1 MMGPF
6 RIRVRLGAFG
16 RRAIA
21 ALVLGRKARVDC
33 FRTIADLLESGFE
46 LERALD
52 VTVRAQRGQGR
63 GHPRGRAARRLHGR
77 VQHSHR
83 RSMHGVRLM
92 KPSFAFALVIWAY
105 LAPVFPWLDA
115 RRAVI
120 DPRLVLALLGA
131 AALWRYLSPDGNS
144 PWTPWTGMALGIAA
158 VALPIMAAQW
168 LGRRWPLYPGDA
180 MMLGAFG
187 FLLGPIGL
195 AWTMLLGSAFSLAY
209 RVWLQRRR
217 GRRIRKGLVPLGPG
231 MTAGAAVVFL
241 FVNFGV
247 AFAAGEPPLHGV
259 PPLLGVPAVSVT
271 PAPVMV
277 SPLPDIAPDIEPRGA
292 PLPATELAPA
302 GTPLPDAIATRDLA
316 FEQRDAVSLPAALRR
331 LTSLSGI
338 ATAIEERPARIAGGM
353 AILADAPPI
362 RLVRRG
368 ALAGLLDRLA
378 VLSGYDW
385 TWRDGTI
392 VFYRYWDTDQR
403 AAAARL
409 ADQVDKAPPDG
420 SWIVEAGAHKTL
432 RGVLESWAREAGWI
446 LVWNAPRDYA
456 VGSGPEQAGNAVFR
470 GGFLEAVDQLLA
482 GDATR
487 RTLSVLAYKANRHL
501 VIGDAGAAGR

>member
-1 MMGPF
+1 MTDLMMAG
-6 RIRVRLGAFG
+6 LSSG
-16 RRAIA
+16 
-21 ALVLGRKARVDC
+21 LVLAAM
-33 FRTIADLLESGFE
+33 T
-46 LERALD
+46 ALA
-52 VTVRAQRGQGR
+52 V
-63 GHPRGRAARRLHGR
+63 
-77 VQHSHR
+77 
-83 RSMHGVRLM
+83 
-92 KPSFAFALVIWAY
+92 
-105 LAPVFPWLDA
+105 LDA

-120 DPRLVLALLGA
+120 DPRLVLALLA
-131 AALWRYLSPDGNS
+131 AAAVWRYLSPDAEGS
-144 PWTPWTGMALGIAA
+144 WTPWTGMALGIAA

-168 LGRRWPLYPGDA
+168 RGRRWPLYPGDA

-187 FLLGPIGL
+187 FLLGPVGL
-195 AWTMLLGSAFSLAY
+195 AWTMLLGSAFSVAY

-241 FVNFGV
+241 SVNFGV
-247 AFAAGEPPLHGV
+247 AFAAGELPLR
-259 PPLLGVPAVSVT
+259 GVPAVSVT
-271 PAPVMV
+271 PAPVTI
-277 SPLPDIAPDIEPRGA
+277 SPLPDIAPNIAPGGA
-292 PLPATELAPA
+292 PLPATELVPA
-302 GTPLPDAIATRDLA
+302 GTALPDAIATRDLA
-316 FEQRDAVSLPAALRR
+316 FEQREPVSLPAALRR

-353 AILADAPPI
+353 AILPDAPPI

-368 ALAGLLDRLA
+368 DLAGLLDRLA
-378 VLSGYDW
+378 ALSGYDW
-385 TWRDGTI
+385 TWRDETI

-403 AAAARL
+403 AAAAGS
-409 ADQVDKAPPDG
+409 ANGVDEAAPGG

-456 VGSGPEQAGNAVFR
+456 VGSGPEQAGNAEFR

>member
-1 MMGPF
+1 MTDLMMAGLSSGL
-6 RIRVRLGAFG
+6 VLA
-16 RRAIA
+16 AMA
-21 ALVLGRKARVDC
+21 ALAV
-33 FRTIADLLESGFE
+33 
-46 LERALD
+46 
-52 VTVRAQRGQGR
+52 
-63 GHPRGRAARRLHGR
+63 
-77 VQHSHR
+77 
-83 RSMHGVRLM
+83 
-92 KPSFAFALVIWAY
+92 
-105 LAPVFPWLDA
+105 LDA

-120 DPRLVLALLGA
+120 DPRLVLALLAA
-131 AALWRYLSPDGNS
+131 AALWRYPGPGGNS
-144 PWTPWTGMALGIAA
+144 PWTPWAGMALGIAA
-158 VALPIMAAQW
+158 VALPIMIAQW

-187 FLLGPIGL
+187 FLLGPVGL

-241 FVNFGV
+241 SVNFGV
-247 AFAAGEPPLHGV
+247 AFAAGEPPLH
-259 PPLLGVPAVSVT
+259 GVPAVSVT

-277 SPLPDIAPDIEPRGA
+277 SPLPDIAPDIEPVGA

-316 FEQRDAVSLPAALRR
+316 FEQREPVSLPAALRR

-353 AILADAPPI
+353 AILPDAPPI

-368 ALAGLLDRLA
+368 DLAGLLDRLA

-403 AAAARL
+403 AAGAGS

>member
-1 MMGPF
+1 MTDLMMAGLSSGL
-6 RIRVRLGAFG
+6 VLA
-16 RRAIA
+16 AMA
-21 ALVLGRKARVDC
+21 ALAV
-33 FRTIADLLESGFE
+33 
-46 LERALD
+46 
-52 VTVRAQRGQGR
+52 
-63 GHPRGRAARRLHGR
+63 
-77 VQHSHR
+77 
-83 RSMHGVRLM
+83 
-92 KPSFAFALVIWAY
+92 
-105 LAPVFPWLDA
+105 LDA

-120 DPRLVLALLGA
+120 DPRLVLALLA
-131 AALWRYLSPDGNS
+131 AASLWRYLSPGGNS

-158 VALPIMAAQW
+158 IALPIMIAQW
-168 LGRRWPLYPGDA
+168 RGRRWPLYPGDA

-241 FVNFGV
+241 SVNFGV
-247 AFAAGEPPLHGV
+247 ALAAGE

-277 SPLPDIAPDIEPRGA
+277 SPLPDIAPDIEPGRA

-316 FEQRDAVSLPAALRR
+316 FEQREPVSLPAALRR

-338 ATAIEERPARIAGGM
+338 ATVIEERPARIAGGM
-353 AILADAPPI
+353 AILPDAPPI

-368 ALAGLLDRLA
+368 DLAGLLDRLA

-385 TWRDGTI
+385 TWRDQTI

-403 AAAARL
+403 AAGVGS
-409 ADQVDKAPPDG
+409 ADRVDETAPDG

-456 VGSGPEQAGNAVFR
+456 VGSGPEEAGDAEFR

>member
-1 MMGPF
+1 MTDLMMAGLSSGL
-6 RIRVRLGAFG
+6 VLA
-16 RRAIA
+16 AMA
-21 ALVLGRKARVDC
+21 ALAV
-33 FRTIADLLESGFE
+33 
-46 LERALD
+46 
-52 VTVRAQRGQGR
+52 
-63 GHPRGRAARRLHGR
+63 
-77 VQHSHR
+77 
-83 RSMHGVRLM
+83 
-92 KPSFAFALVIWAY
+92 
-105 LAPVFPWLDA
+105 LDA

-120 DPRLVLALLGA
+120 DPRLVLALLA
-131 AALWRYLSPDGNS
+131 AASVWRYLRPDGNS
-144 PWTPWTGMALGIAA
+144 PWTPWAGMALGIAA

-168 LGRRWPLYPGDA
+168 RGRRWPLYPGDA

-241 FVNFGV
+241 SVNFGV
-247 AFAAGEPPLHGV
+247 ALAAGEPPLR
-259 PPLLGVPAVSVT
+259 GVPAVTVT
-271 PAPVMV
+271 PAPVTV
-277 SPLPDIAPDIEPRGA
+277 FPLPDIASDIAPDIEPSGA

-302 GTPLPDAIATRDLA
+302 GTALPDAIATRDLA
-316 FEQRDAVSLPAALRR
+316 FEQREPVSLPAALRR

-353 AILADAPPI
+353 AILPDAPPI

-368 ALAGLLDRLA
+368 DLAGLLDRLA

-403 AAAARL
+403 AAGARI
-409 ADQVDKAPPDG
+409 ADQVDEAAAGD

-432 RGVLESWAREAGWI
+432 RGVLESWAREAEWI
-446 LVWNAPRDYA
+446 LVWNADRDYA

-487 RTLSVLAYKANRHL
+487 RTLSALAYKANRHL